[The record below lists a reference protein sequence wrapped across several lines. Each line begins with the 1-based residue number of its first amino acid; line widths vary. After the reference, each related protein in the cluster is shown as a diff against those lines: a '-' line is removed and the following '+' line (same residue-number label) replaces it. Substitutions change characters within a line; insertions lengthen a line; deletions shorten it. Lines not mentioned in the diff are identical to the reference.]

1 MSGIRDTLFQHMRSG
16 VVRLASAA
24 VAAAIMTAS
33 APGEAAA
40 EWPDH
45 PITIIVHFAPGG
57 SNDLLGRLIA
67 NELVPVLGQG
77 VVVQNRPGA
86 NGDIGVAAA
95 ARAAPDGYTLLV
107 ASGSALVN
115 PSIATVSY
123 DLLKDFAPIAYL
135 GASPNVILSGP
146 SSGVSTLAEFVT
158 KAKRNPGKFN
168 YATPGMGSTPHLAME
183 LLKLRLGIDVT
194 HVPFTGLGPAV
205 TAVLGG
211 VTELSSTTVA
221 GVLQNVTS
229 GQLKALVQTGKTR
242 WPELP
247 DTPTIEEAGV
257 ENAASETCQVV
268 LAPAGTP
275 KPILDRLTAEIE
287 KIMARPAIQKRMVT
301 AGFAVHF
308 EGQEATHRIMAKEI
322 QMWKE
327 VAEKANI
334 RRN

>member
-1 MSGIRDTLFQHMRSG
+1 MSRVQHVLSG
-16 VVRLASAA
+16 LVRLASIVLAA
-24 VAAAIMTAS
+24 GLIVAS
-33 APGEAAA
+33 VPREAAA
-40 EWPDH
+40 WPDR

-67 NELVPVLGQG
+67 NELAPVLGEG
-77 VVVQNRPGA
+77 VIVQNRPGA

-115 PSIATVSY
+115 PGITTVSY

-135 GASPNVILSGP
+135 GASPNVVLAGP
-146 SSGVSTLAEFVT
+146 SSGVSNLSELVA
-158 KAKRNPGKFN
+158 KAKANPGKLN
-168 YATPGMGSTPHLAME
+168 YSTPGVGSTPHLAME
-183 LLKLRLGIDVT
+183 LLKQRMGLDIA
-194 HVPFTGLGPAV
+194 HIPFNGLGPAV

-221 GVLQNVTS
+221 GVLQYVTS
-229 GQLKALVQTGKTR
+229 GQLKAIVQTGKQR

-257 ENAASETCQVV
+257 ENAASETCQIV
-268 LAPAGTP
+268 LAPSGTP

-287 KIMARPAIQKRMVT
+287 KIMAQPKVHETMLA

-308 EGQEATHRIMAKEI
+308 EGQEKTHEIMAREI
-322 QMWKE
+322 KMWKD
-327 VAEKANI
+327 VAETAHIHKN
-334 RRN
+334 

>member
-1 MSGIRDTLFQHMRSG
+1 MSGVQPALSG
-16 VVRLASAA
+16 LGRLASIALA
-24 VAAAIMTAS
+24 VGVLAMS
-33 APGEAAA
+33 GPREAAA

-45 PITIIVHFAPGG
+45 SITVIVHFAPGG
-57 SNDLLGRLIA
+57 SNDLLGRVIA
-67 NELVPVLGQG
+67 NELAPVLGQG
-77 VVVQNRPGA
+77 VIVQNRPGA
-86 NGDIGVAAA
+86 NGDIGVTAA
-95 ARAAPDGYTLLV
+95 ARSAPDGYTLLV
-107 ASGSALVN
+107 ASGSAFVN
-115 PSIATVSY
+115 PSIAAVAY
-123 DLLKDFAPIAYL
+123 DMMKDFAPIAYL
-135 GASPNVILSGP
+135 GASPNVILAGP
-146 SSGVSTLAEFVT
+146 SSGMSKLSDLVA
-158 KAKRNPGKFN
+158 KAKANPGKLN
-168 YATPGMGSTPHLAME
+168 YATPGVGSTPHLAME
-183 LLKLRLGIDVT
+183 LLKLRMGIDVT
-194 HVPFTGLGPAV
+194 HIPFNGLGPAV

-229 GQLKALVQTGKTR
+229 GQLKALVQTGKKR

-257 ENAASETCQVV
+257 ENAASETCQIV

-287 KIMARPAIQKRMVT
+287 KIMARPIIHERMLA

-308 EGQEATHRIMAKEI
+308 EGQEKTRQIMASEI

-327 VAEKANI
+327 VAEKAHI